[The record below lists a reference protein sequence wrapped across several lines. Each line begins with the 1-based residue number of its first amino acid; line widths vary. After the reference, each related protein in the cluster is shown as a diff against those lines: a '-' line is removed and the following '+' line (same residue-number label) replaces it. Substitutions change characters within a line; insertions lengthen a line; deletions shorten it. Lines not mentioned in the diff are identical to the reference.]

1 MSNKELKPCPFCG
14 GEAELYYYFGSVWVH
29 CTGCDKNFTIFDTE
43 KDAIKAW
50 NTRNYPEKQDGSN
63 SSEIPNSSKVNHCKD
78 ENATCKKNLQL
89 TRSDIEKM
97 VKPIEWYGWNG
108 KLEAF
113 SFSIIENEMSAF
125 EVCFG
130 KDCLNGHYIDT
141 SSTIDGAKS
150 LAQAF
155 LVDLIC
161 SSLGLEE

>member
-1 MSNKELKPCPFCG
+1 MSNKEHSKPIMIVANPDELKP
-14 GEAELYYYFGSVWVH
+14 L
-29 CTGCDKNFTIFDTE
+29 
-43 KDAIKAW
+43 
-50 NTRNYPEKQDGSN
+50 
-63 SSEIPNSSKVNHCKD
+63 
-78 ENATCKKNLQL
+78 L
-89 TRSDIEKM
+89 TRSYIEQM
-97 VKPIEWYGWNG
+97 VKPIEWNGWRG

-141 SSTIDGAKS
+141 SSTIDGAKE

-161 SSLGLEE
+161 SALGIED